1 MNKVLFI
8 DTTHK
13 YLIDQLEKK
22 NIVCDFEFSKTKS
35 QIEKIIAKYDGIVI
49 RSRFKIDKKFIDAA
63 KKLKFIARA
72 GSGLENIDTKYAE
85 QKKINCI
92 NAAEGNKQAVAEH
105 ALALIL
111 NLFNKINQANNE
123 LKSGKWL
130 REENRG
136 IELSG
141 KKIGIIGFGNTGS
154 SFVNLLKNFDLELL
168 VYDKYKQNYEYKS
181 SLKEIFEKAEILSLH
196 VPLNDETKKYI
207 DKSFINKMKKPF
219 YLINTSRGQC
229 VDTKALVRG
238 IKENKVKG
246 ACLDVFEHEKTS
258 FEKLKRNRDLT
269 FLLNS
274 NKTIL
279 TPHIA
284 GWTTE
289 SYFKIAKI
297 LSEKIISELS

>member
-22 NIVCDFEFSKTKS
+22 NIICDFEFSKTKS

-72 GSGLENIDTKYAE
+72 GSGLENIDIKYAE
-85 QKKINCI
+85 QKKIKCI

-196 VPLNDETKKYI
+196 VPLNDETKKYV
-207 DKSFINKMKKPF
+207 DESFINKMKKPF

-229 VDTKALVRG
+229 VDTKALIRG

-258 FEKLKRNRDLT
+258 FEKLKRNKDLT

>member
-72 GSGLENIDTKYAE
+72 GSGLENIDIKYAE
-85 QKKINCI
+85 QKKIKCI

-229 VDTKALVRG
+229 VDTKALIRG

-258 FEKLKRNRDLT
+258 FEKLKRNKDLT